1 MMDLI
6 KYNILSQ
13 ILADIIIRP
22 KRTIFL
28 SAVFDIDSR
37 FAHIHV
43 YYVEHYKKMQY
54 WFQWICL
61 ICMTLSSKENVAEFL
76 NVSVFSANYLLLWR
90 SKFHF
95 WSQLSEVL
103 SIN

>member
-54 WFQWICL
+54 
-61 ICMTLSSKENVAEFL
+61 
-76 NVSVFSANYLLLWR
+76 
-90 SKFHF
+90 
-95 WSQLSEVL
+95 
-103 SIN
+103 